1 MSASNQL
8 VTNHDLAAGGLS
20 RSTTP
25 VISTEHVTELIFDK
39 EQKKTKK
46 AAGAVGDKRLV
57 RVKKTTSARLGKQIV
72 KKTSGDT
79 LKRAYKKRNGVN
91 KKRALTWGAPGTRCS
106 NIIYQR
112 CGENCSVAMYTSGFE
127 SVIDTTIEGPQV
139 TEATMGGPSMGKLL
153 MRGTATGGATMD
165 RAAMGG
171 VNMGQSIVIVG
182 TMPTAMCG
190 AATAKSEAMMGRVV
204 LGDARMRGASMS
216 VPISS
221 LSYNTQLLFSIP
233 GYMVPILW
241 DPPCMYTHLP
251 LTLCECPYSSH

>member
-8 VTNHDLAAGGLS
+8 VTNHDPAAAGLS

-25 VISTEHVTELIFDK
+25 VISTEHVTELIVNK
-39 EQKKTKK
+39 EQRKTKK

-72 KKTSGDT
+72 KKTSKDT

-112 CGENCSVAMYTSGFE
+112 CGENCSVARYTSGFE

-139 TEATMGGPSMGKLL
+139 TEATMGGPSMG
-153 MRGTATGGATMD
+153 GTATGGATMN

-171 VNMGQSIVIVG
+171 VNMGQTTVIVG

-190 AATAKSEAMMGRVV
+190 AATVKSEVMMGRVV

-251 LTLCECPYSSH
+251 LTLCECPYLSH

>member
-8 VTNHDLAAGGLS
+8 VTNHDPAAAGLS

-25 VISTEHVTELIFDK
+25 VISTEHFTELIVNK

-57 RVKKTTSARLGKQIV
+57 RVKKTTSARLDKQIV
-72 KKTSGDT
+72 NKTSKDT
-79 LKRAYKKRNGVN
+79 LKRAYKKRKRVN

-112 CGENCSVAMYTSGFE
+112 CGENCSVARYTSGFE

-139 TEATMGGPSMGKLL
+139 TEVTMGGPSMGKLL
-153 MRGTATGGATMD
+153 MGGTAT
-165 RAAMGG
+165 GG
-171 VNMGQSIVIVG
+171 VNMGQTTVVVG
-182 TMPTAMCG
+182 AMPTAMCG

-204 LGDARMRGASMS
+204 LGDARMRGSSMS
-216 VPISS
+216 VSISS

-251 LTLCECPYSSH
+251 LILCECPYSSH